1 MKERYILSDLCK
13 RFISYSLCLRV
24 KKDQNQNNFHLD
36 LSEDEIRVLI
46 DLIDKR
52 LEDLENEE
60 GGRCENNYIQ
70 ISL

>member
-13 RFISYSLCLRV
+13 RFISYSLCLQLKR
-24 KKDQNQNNFHLD
+24 DQHQNNFQLD
-36 LSEDEIRVLI
+36 LSEDEIRVLV

-60 GGRCENNYIQ
+60 GERRENN
-70 ISL
+70 